1 MPRRCSNGASNGG
14 AGMIPQNYAS
24 RFDITEEEAARIS
37 SAAPNETEFIL
48 VYELDGWWREE
59 IWEKRKMRDD
69 FVGMLANAL
78 ALALCVPAGPQEK
91 TASNLA
97 ADIARIGL
105 EQGFI
110 DESLSSVQKSCRL
123 TWAQN
128 WGVFMIYRACEY
140 VAAGAF
146 VAALYLAL
154 IAL

>member
-1 MPRRCSNGASNGG
+1 
-14 AGMIPQNYAS
+14 MIPQNYAS

-110 DESLSSVQKSCRL
+110 DESFIECAKVLSVNMGAKL
-123 TWAQN
+123 
-128 WGVFMIYRACEY
+128 
-140 VAAGAF
+140 GAF
-146 VAALYLAL
+146 S
-154 IAL
+154 